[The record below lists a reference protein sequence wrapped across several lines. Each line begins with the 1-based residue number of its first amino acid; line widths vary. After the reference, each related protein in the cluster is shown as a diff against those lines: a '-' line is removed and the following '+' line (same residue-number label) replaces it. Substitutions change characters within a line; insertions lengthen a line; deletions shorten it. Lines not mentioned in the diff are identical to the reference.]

1 MVTSEYL
8 NPSNKH
14 LLFLLPGQSLSPRAF
29 WDFELPEGK
38 THAQLLFES
47 GLDVIMFD
55 PAGYGNSPEF
65 YQYDRIGYA
74 DQIEY
79 FLKNFV
85 SREYE
90 SKTIFAFSTTTAVAL
105 ISAERQL
112 FDKVI
117 IHSPSIRNDK
127 SYYVKHGDEFS
138 TSIEKLKTNRLEK
151 ISDRL
156 IPNPNRIVDWE
167 TRIVNVIGK
176 TSWKVPAKPVYDI
189 NNYWVDHG
197 NNGFNP
203 ENITAEILAIRGQYD
218 YECKTGGFD
227 LFMQMFP
234 KTQEIVILNSTHF
247 SMWEKE
253 SAKTRAAMLK
263 FCLTNIQK

>member
-1 MVTSEYL
+1 VVTTEYL
-8 NPSNKH
+8 NEDNKH

-38 THAQLLFES
+38 THAKIFFES
-47 GLDVIMFD
+47 GLDIIMFD
-55 PAGYGNSPEF
+55 PAGYGKSPEF
-65 YQYDRIGYA
+65 YQYDRVGYA

-79 FLKNFV
+79 FLNTFV
-85 SREYE
+85 NKDYV
-90 SKTIFAFSTTTAVAL
+90 SKTIFAFSTSTAVAL
-105 ISAERQL
+105 IAAERKL

-117 IHSPSIRNDK
+117 IHSPSIRNDPQ
-127 SYYVKHGDEFS
+127 YYVKHGVTFE
-138 TSIEKLKTNRLEK
+138 TNIEKLKTNRIEK

-156 IPNPNRIVDWE
+156 IPNKSRIPNWEQRILD
-167 TRIVNVIGK
+167 VIQT
-176 TSWKVPAKPVYDI
+176 TSWKVPAKPVYDV

-197 NNGFNP
+197 NNGFNQ

-218 YECKTGGFD
+218 YECKTGGYE

-234 KTQEIVILNSTHF
+234 KTQEIVIPNSTHF